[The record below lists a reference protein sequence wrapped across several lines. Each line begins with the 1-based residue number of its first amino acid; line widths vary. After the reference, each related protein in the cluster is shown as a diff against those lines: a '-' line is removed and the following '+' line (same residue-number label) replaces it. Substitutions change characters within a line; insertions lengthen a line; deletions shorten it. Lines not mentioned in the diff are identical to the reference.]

1 MNSRP
6 VIGWESSMEY
16 RNESVL
22 KDCEKCL
29 IRNLEADDAY
39 EDFVL
44 FQTTHGETDFLTS
57 YPDENTYDEE
67 RQRAR
72 LERAVASERD
82 VELGAFVK
90 GRLLGTVSVEAVG
103 SRQKVRHRCEIGIS
117 VLRESWGRGIGRM
130 LMDSA
135 LECARQMG
143 FVQVELEVVGGNERA
158 IGLYR
163 SLGFIEF
170 GRNPLAFKSRT
181 GAWQELVSMRLML

>member
-1 MNSRP
+1 
-6 VIGWESSMEY
+6 MEY

-29 IRNLEADDAY
+29 IRNLAADDAY

-72 LERAVASERD
+72 FERAVASERD

-90 GRLLGTVSVEAVG
+90 GRP
-103 SRQKVRHRCEIGIS
+103 
-117 VLRESWGRGIGRM
+117 W
-130 LMDSA
+130 
-135 LECARQMG
+135 AR
-143 FVQVELEVVGGNERA
+143 
-158 IGLYR
+158 
-163 SLGFIEF
+163 
-170 GRNPLAFKSRT
+170 
-181 GAWQELVSMRLML
+181 

>member
-1 MNSRP
+1 
-6 VIGWESSMEY
+6 MEY
-16 RNESVL
+16 RNELVL
-22 KDCEKCL
+22 KDGEKCL
-29 IRNLEADDAY
+29 IRNLEVDDARA
-39 EDFVL
+39 DFDL

-57 YPDENTYDEE
+57 YPDENAYDEE
-67 RQRAR
+67 GQRAR

-103 SRQKVRHRCEIGIS
+103 SLQKVRHRCEIGIS
-117 VLRESWGRGIGRM
+117 VLREAWGRGIGRI

-135 LECARQMG
+135 LECAREMG
-143 FVQVELEVVGGNERA
+143 FAQVELEVVGDNERA

-181 GAWQELVSMRLML
+181 GAWQEFVSMRLRL